1 MQKEHMYLVG
11 YLRDITL
18 INKYLN
24 NWIKTKKCKVMVQP
38 VVIYGSVS
46 CWYHKNRTD
55 DLDRWDD
62 HIDIYTREIFLG
74 QNTKLGNNS
83 NAIAKALWML

>member
-1 MQKEHMYLVG
+1 
-11 YLRDITL
+11 
-18 INKYLN
+18 
-24 NWIKTKKCKVMVQP
+24 MVQP

-62 HIDIYTREIFLG
+62 HIDIYTREIFVG

-83 NAIAKALWML
+83 NAISKALWMLQTPERKYGLTWEYGKLMVRNGLWDNSRRNQKLK